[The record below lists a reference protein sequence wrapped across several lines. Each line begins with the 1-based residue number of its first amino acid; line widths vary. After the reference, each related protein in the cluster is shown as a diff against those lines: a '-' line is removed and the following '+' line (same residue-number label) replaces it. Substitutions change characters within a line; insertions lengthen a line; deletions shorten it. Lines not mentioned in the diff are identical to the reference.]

1 MKDIELAKDL
11 MYKDKKA
18 IVIVKDKKV
27 IFSSEGRGIKPVYTA
42 LNELKDELRGSS
54 AADRVVGKA
63 AAMIYEHAGVKE
75 LSTMLISGSAMNVL
89 NKTPIAYEYEKS
101 VPYIENRDRSGMC
114 PVEALSQKADNID
127 ELLEEISSFLKSIN
141 QQ

>member
-11 MYKDKKA
+11 MDKEKKA
-18 IVIVKDKKV
+18 IVIVKDKRV
-27 IFSSEGRGIKPVYTA
+27 IFSSEERGIKPVYTA

-75 LSTMLISGSAMNVL
+75 LSTMLISESAINVL
-89 NKTPIAYEYEKS
+89 IKTPITYEYEKS
-101 VPYIENRDRSGMC
+101 APYIENRDRSGMC

-127 ELLEEISSFLKSIN
+127 ELLAEISSFLKSIN
-141 QQ
+141 Q